1 MSSSVFLE
9 YNKNDFFYVNARE
22 QGLLPTSEQCESTFN
37 YENDSWA
44 NKCNPTNF
52 TNNGSDC
59 IKKELCKNKTYA
71 EKLIAIENVHT
82 GADEK
87 YYNTKEQY
95 NELFMGTINL
105 GIGCLFLGGVIY
117 MNR

>member
-9 YNKNDFFYVNARE
+9 YNKNDFFYVNAGN
-22 QGLLPTSEQCESTFN
+22 QGFLPNQEQCETTFN
-37 YENDSWA
+37 PDNDEWTT
-44 NKCNPTNF
+44 KCNRNNF
-52 TNNGSDC
+52 PNNGSDC
-59 IKKELCKNKTYA
+59 IKKELCKNKANA
-71 EKLIAIENVHT
+71 EKLIAIENAHT

-95 NELFMGTINL
+95 NELFMGTVNL
-105 GIGCLFLGGVIY
+105 GIGCLFLGGAIY